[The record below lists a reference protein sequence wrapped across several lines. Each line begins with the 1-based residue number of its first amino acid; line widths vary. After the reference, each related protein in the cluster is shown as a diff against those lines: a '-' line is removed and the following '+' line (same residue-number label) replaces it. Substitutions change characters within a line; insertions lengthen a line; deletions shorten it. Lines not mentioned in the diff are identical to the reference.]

1 MKGRNFS
8 KTRAGGAISP
18 TPPPHQHP
26 PLTRSNE
33 LTFIIGVNGGWG
45 NSFEFIS
52 IKFHSFIFAVVNKVA
67 QSNDN
72 SSCKMLN
79 HGIS

>member
-18 TPPPHQHP
+18 TPPLHQHP

-45 NSFEFIS
+45 NSFEFVS
-52 IKFHSFIFAVVNKVA
+52 IKFHSSILI
-67 QSNDN
+67 
-72 SSCKMLN
+72 MLN
-79 HGIS
+79 SKVGKSGF